1 MRLFKH
7 GKKLLICAVCVVVL
21 ARLVFEAASIVPII
35 REGYPFMASFEGLD
49 NWGWHDIVDEQY
61 RMSGPP
67 WRQIGV
73 GSTRSQVEA
82 DFARRRLVH
91 SILRD
96 HSRPGGI
103 GIWPEAHTSLSNA
116 GFNYYH
122 VGGSWRFIE
131 FEFDENDI
139 VTRIRIGNR
148 H

>member
-1 MRLFKH
+1 
-7 GKKLLICAVCVVVL
+7 
-21 ARLVFEAASIVPII
+21 
-35 REGYPFMASFEGLD
+35 MANFEGLELPV
-49 NWGWHDIVDEQY
+49 WGEHDIVDEQY
-61 RMSGPP
+61 RMSGPT

-73 GSTRSQVEA
+73 GSTRSQVEK

-96 HSRPGGI
+96 HGRPGGI
-103 GIWPEAHTSLSNA
+103 GIWPETHTSLPNV

-139 VTRIRIGNR
+139 VIRIRVGHR